1 MNLMKSLR
9 VLVMTVF
16 GALIIAG
23 CVMRDY
29 PPVYDLPEDA
39 KSYELI
45 YNEDTGATLIELN
58 GRTYSLFGKLKG
70 AESDDYVMECLGF
83 VGNDKNLRVYSL
95 VDDTSLN
102 YVMVLRINGDTESP
116 DFYRAMDTW
125 NEDILTPSYI
135 EPLGI
140 ESWGS
145 AGIIHYEE

>member
-1 MNLMKSLR
+1 MIMNLMKSLK

-58 GRTYSLFGKLKG
+58 DRTYSLFGKLKG
-70 AESDDYVMECLGF
+70 AESDDYIMECLGF
-83 VGNDKNLRVYSL
+83 VGNDENVRIYSL
-95 VDDTSLN
+95 TDDACTRYTNLKETRTARKKKALS
-102 YVMVLRINGDTESP
+102 
-116 DFYRAMDTW
+116 
-125 NEDILTPSYI
+125 
-135 EPLGI
+135 
-140 ESWGS
+140 
-145 AGIIHYEE
+145 